1 MRVRLAVLSLS
12 LILASLGGAGR
23 APAAGGQAGVACRTL
38 GYTVTLPP
46 NWPASGLSCVPHL
59 TIVAP
64 NHLSSLTI
72 NVYAHAPTTLPR
84 MSADLAAW
92 LAPVVR
98 PKAPSLRKITIH
110 GIAFVVF
117 TGTLGSGA
125 NVESVVTAET
135 YHDGRLYLLNGLSA
149 GTVAAPNYLQGIASI
164 IFSLRLERS
173 TGPVPAAALDRTTL
187 GVPLSRFER
196 DLGTPSGYTP
206 AVNLYSWRP
215 CSAANREVVEV
226 RFSHAVAYRIAL
238 LNCNQANL
246 PNYLAI
252 VGMLLPD
259 DATPIGA
266 TTSAKLGL
274 LNLFYSQELHDVLPA
289 AMRADPANRHD
300 CAAKPVAAG
309 TLFVGQAQGVI
320 AVGLGGCES

>member
-12 LILASLGGAGR
+12 LLLASLGGAGR
-23 APAAGGQAGVACRTL
+23 VPAAGGQAGVACRAL
-38 GYTVTLPP
+38 GYSVTLPS

-92 LAPVVR
+92 LAPAFR
-98 PKAPSLRKITIH
+98 PESPNLRKLTIH

-117 TGTLGSGA
+117 TGTLVSGA
-125 NVESVVTAET
+125 NAESVVTAET
-135 YHDGRLYLLNGLSA
+135 FHDGRLYLINGLSA
-149 GTVAAPNYLQGIASI
+149 GTVTETNYLQGIASI
-164 IFSLRLERS
+164 IFSLRLERP
-173 TGPVPAAALDRTTL
+173 TGPVPVAALDRTTL
-187 GVPLSRFER
+187 GVPLTRFER
-196 DLGTPSGYTP
+196 DLGAPSGYTP
-206 AVNLYSWRP
+206 SVDLYSWRP
-215 CSAANREVVEV
+215 CTTTNREVVEV

-238 LNCNQANL
+238 LNCNQVNL

-252 VGMLLPD
+252 VGTLLPD

-300 CAAKPVAAG
+300 CAGKPVAAG
-309 TLFVGQAQGVI
+309 TLFVGQSQGVI

>member
-1 MRVRLAVLSLS
+1 MRARLAVLSLS
-12 LILASLGGAGR
+12 LLFASLGGAGR
-23 APAAGGQAGVACRTL
+23 APAAGGQAGMVCSAL
-38 GYTVTLPP
+38 GYAVTLPS

-72 NVYAHAPTTLPR
+72 NVYAHTPTTFPR

-98 PKAPSLRKITIH
+98 PALPNLRKLTIH
-110 GIAFVVF
+110 GHAFVVF
-117 TGTLGSGA
+117 TGALGSGA
-125 NVESVVTAET
+125 NAESVVTAET
-135 YHDGRLYLLNGLSA
+135 YHAGRLYLLNGLSA
-149 GTVAAPNYLQGIASI
+149 GTVTGKNYLQGIASI
-164 IFSLRLERS
+164 IYSLRLEPP
-173 TGPVPAAALDRTTL
+173 TGSVPAVALDRTTL
-187 GVPLSRFER
+187 GVPLTRFER
-196 DLGTPSGYTP
+196 DLGMPSGTTQ
-206 AVNLYSWRP
+206 AVNLYTWRP
-215 CSAANREVVEV
+215 CTVANHEVVEV

-238 LNCNQANL
+238 LNCNQVNL

-252 VGMLLPD
+252 VGTLLPD

-274 LNLFYSQELHDVLPA
+274 LSLFYSQELHDVLPA

-300 CAAKPVAAG
+300 CAGKPVAAG
-309 TLFVGQAQGVI
+309 TLFVGQSQGVI